1 MFACTQI
8 QKQLDAFPLFRS
20 SVTLNRIVLFIF
32 ALLLCARFSLPLT
45 PASLPFPSLYLPSL
59 PLLIRLPSSP
69 PPPIAYQSKRSLS
82 LAWTMQ
88 ERLPSCTNSAYRLA
102 LHRTLLLL
110 FLFLF
115 LFLLSL
121 CCPCV
126 VFVLSLLFSLIR
138 KLIPASPTILAACVV
153 WTSSVLYAGASL
165 LSEVVLTSPTI
176 GSNVEEVRPPP

>member
-69 PPPIAYQSKRSLS
+69 PHPLPTRAKGHYRWPGQCRKDYHPVPIVRTVWHCTARCCCYSY
-82 LAWTMQ
+82 
-88 ERLPSCTNSAYRLA
+88 SCSC
-102 LHRTLLLL
+102 
-110 FLFLF
+110 
-115 LFLLSL
+115 S

-126 VFVLSLLFSLIR
+126 VPVLSLCCLCCFRS
-138 KLIPASPTILAACVV
+138 
-153 WTSSVLYAGASL
+153 YASL
-165 LSEVVLTSPTI
+165 SLLPQLSSLLVLCGHPLS
-176 GSNVEEVRPPP
+176 SMLVLVC